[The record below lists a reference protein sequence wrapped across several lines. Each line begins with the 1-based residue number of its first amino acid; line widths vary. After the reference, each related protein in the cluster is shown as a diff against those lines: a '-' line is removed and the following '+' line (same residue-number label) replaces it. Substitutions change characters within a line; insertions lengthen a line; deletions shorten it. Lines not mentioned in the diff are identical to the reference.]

1 MAQDHGHLRQRLVAS
16 PSAGPPVDLYAPL
29 PVPETLDPAAARV
42 AFDFA
47 RQRLRPAV
55 LSSLEDQ
62 YRRSTRRPED
72 FVDVV
77 ELELRLQ
84 QVERW
89 CEAVEAAFQ
98 LSRSV
103 VPAQR
108 RHVDLRDVETHGHQ
122 VASGTA
128 RLFCCPLSPW
138 FVHGPILLRYA
149 IGLAERLLVPEERI
163 VAVAEASWRRIV
175 VNHLRLTAHDLAVG
189 IVGEPDRE
197 LAFTGLLATSQG
209 RVLRV
214 AGAQIPGDPVVALS
228 GVNTLTFGLLREG
241 CSYDRVKRVWRF
253 GLSPDRGEEQGP
265 ALDAHAGVTAMTLVE
280 VLSVG
285 MVNLR
290 SGSGGQ
296 VLLAGVRNLPV
307 AGPYGEIFRTGGTLE
322 LRDLPDRIRQTR
334 AGLALVPVEYRF
346 LPFQRDFEPA
356 LLAET
361 KLPYFRLLGE

>member
-1 MAQDHGHLRQRLVAS
+1 
-16 PSAGPPVDLYAPL
+16 L
-29 PVPETLDPAAARV
+29 PVPETLDLAAARV

-47 RQRLRPAV
+47 RQRLRPAIV
-55 LSSLEDQ
+55 SRLEDQ
-62 YRRSTRRPED
+62 YRRQAQSPEH

-89 CEAVEAAFQ
+89 CDAVESAFQ
-98 LSRSV
+98 LSGLL

-108 RHVDLRDVETHGHQ
+108 QHVDLRDVQTDGQQ

-149 IGLAERLLVPEERI
+149 VGLAERLLAPEERI
-163 VAVAEASWRRIV
+163 VAVAEASWRQIV

-189 IVGEPDRE
+189 VAGDPDRQ
-197 LAFTGLLATSQG
+197 LAFTGVLATSQG
-209 RVLRV
+209 RVIRV
-214 AGAQIPGDPVVALS
+214 AGSQIPSDPVVALS

-241 CSYDRVKRVWRF
+241 CSYDRVERVWRF
-253 GLSPDRGEEQGP
+253 GLSPGRGGGQGP
-265 ALDAHAGVTAMTLVE
+265 TLDAHAGVTAMTLVE

-296 VLLAGVRNLPV
+296 VLLAGVRNLPI
-307 AGPYGEIFRTGGTLE
+307 AGPSGEIFRTGGTLE
-322 LRDLPDRIRQTR
+322 LRELPDRIRQTR
-334 AGLALVPVEYRF
+334 VGVALVPVEYRF